1 MADQSRMTLLLVSRF
16 WRRGLLLACLLLTAP
31 AWSADILL
39 TAAED
44 SAGVRAFTQA
54 LAQQRPEDQVSFTPL
69 KQLPAPSH
77 LPASTRLIL
86 LDLPGLD
93 WRLQDA
99 QGPPTLVLR
108 ISRLQA

>member
-54 LAQQRPEDQVSFTPL
+54 LAQQRPED
-69 KQLPAPSH
+69 
-77 LPASTRLIL
+77 
-86 LDLPGLD
+86 
-93 WRLQDA
+93 
-99 QGPPTLVLR
+99 
-108 ISRLQA
+108 